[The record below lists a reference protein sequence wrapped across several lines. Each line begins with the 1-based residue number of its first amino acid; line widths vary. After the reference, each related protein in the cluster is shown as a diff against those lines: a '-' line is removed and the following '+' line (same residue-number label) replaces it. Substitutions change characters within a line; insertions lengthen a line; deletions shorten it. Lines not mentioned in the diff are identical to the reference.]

1 MRGILVHD
9 KEFVK
14 LHQACR
20 HSLNGLHIEAHQTLN
35 LLMLL
40 KLFPDDVERE
50 TALQLQCDRE
60 KKVKAEYQRQRR
72 GLFALVTISP
82 AVGAMKIEPPDRSAG
97 SGEKLTQ
104 TQPSP

>member
-72 GLFALVTISP
+72 GLFALVTISRC
-82 AVGAMKIEPPDRSAG
+82 RSHENRAPG
-97 SGEKLTQ
+97 SERRLGREANPNTA
-104 TQPSP
+104 